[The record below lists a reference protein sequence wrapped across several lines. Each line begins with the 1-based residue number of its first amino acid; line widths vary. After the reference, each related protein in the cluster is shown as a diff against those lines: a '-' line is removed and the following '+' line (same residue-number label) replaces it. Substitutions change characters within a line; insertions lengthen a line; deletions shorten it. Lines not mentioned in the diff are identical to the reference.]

1 MTAVTPHL
9 GQIEVSM
16 GFQSW
21 WQHKSKRAKA
31 ITIIATGLI
40 LQIGL
45 CFGTPATV
53 SWSDQA
59 LGTHLNHEY
68 DALGY
73 MIVEAL
79 LACIVFLILIGFL
92 IFYRPSEDATGTLS
106 ISSVQQSEDDADR
119 GEH

>member
-1 MTAVTPHL
+1 
-9 GQIEVSM
+9 M

-21 WQHKSKRAKA
+21 WQQKSKRAKA
-31 ITIIATGLI
+31 ITIIATALI

-73 MIVEAL
+73 MMVEAL
-79 LACIVFLILIGFL
+79 LACVVFLVLIGFL
-92 IFYRPSEDATGTLS
+92 IFYRPA
-106 ISSVQQSEDDADR
+106 DDVIRTMGIAPLQNPKNEKGQDDS
-119 GEH
+119 

>member
-1 MTAVTPHL
+1 M
-9 GQIEVSM
+9 S
-16 GFQSW
+16 FKSW
-21 WQHKSKRAKA
+21 WQQKGKRSKA
-31 ITIIATGLI
+31 ITIIATALI

-73 MIVEAL
+73 MMVEAL
-79 LACIVFLILIGFL
+79 MAGVVFLVLIGFL
-92 IFYRPSEDATGTLS
+92 IFYRPSDGASGDLS
-106 ISSVQQSEDDADR
+106 IVPKRASESDTDR
-119 GEH
+119 GDG

>member
-1 MTAVTPHL
+1 M
-9 GQIEVSM
+9 S
-16 GFQSW
+16 FKSW
-21 WQHKSKRAKA
+21 WQQKGKRSKA
-31 ITIIATGLI
+31 ITIIATALI

-73 MIVEAL
+73 MMVEAL
-79 LACIVFLILIGFL
+79 MAGIVFLVLIGFL
-92 IFYRPSEDATGTLS
+92 IFYRPSDGASGDLS
-106 ISSVQQSEDDADR
+106 TVPKHDSGSDTNR
-119 GEH
+119 GEG